1 MIWIL
6 KFIIENICAQVLRSC
21 MYVCMQVEFLTKIT
35 GMKPGPE
42 LHKKLARVLAGQDEG
57 QDILDPEKVRQLD
70 NYVAR
75 SNSIIKKKEPPPPVL
90 PVRPGLLIQT
100 VNKVLQ
106 GMYSTNTAR
115 GVTVQQMEWIRKEIM
130 EILQKMAFLESD
142 KSRPTSTGVK
152 QESILNKTP
161 L

>member
-1 MIWIL
+1 
-6 KFIIENICAQVLRSC
+6 

-75 SNSIIKKKEPPPPVL
+75 SNS
-90 PVRPGLLIQT
+90 
-100 VNKVLQ
+100 
-106 GMYSTNTAR
+106 
-115 GVTVQQMEWIRKEIM
+115 VTSIPLDFGYVKY
-130 EILQKMAFLESD
+130 
-142 KSRPTSTGVK
+142 TSCKGHV
-152 QESILNKTP
+152 
-161 L
+161 